1 MISIKDTREKL
12 NWTQQELALFLNVPR
27 ATLGYAESSNDKP
40 NPNIQ
45 HAVLNLRLGIHHV
58 DSMGE
63 SSSESTTLLVEE
75 KSHAEAE
82 LIKQLKKNRV
92 LWQRS
97 VHELLQMKARFDI
110 STRALNYLCW
120 FNANPKG
127 LTKKQQ
133 GLIKQSINLEK
144 KNLELFGFY
153 KQSMLQVKIAG
164 LEAEMNS
171 LNALIGEKK
180 QRTS

>member
-1 MISIKDTREKL
+1 
-12 NWTQQELALFLNVPR
+12 
-27 ATLGYAESSNDKP
+27 
-40 NPNIQ
+40 
-45 HAVLNLRLGIHHV
+45 
-58 DSMGE
+58 
-63 SSSESTTLLVEE
+63 
-75 KSHAEAE
+75 
-82 LIKQLKKNRV
+82 V